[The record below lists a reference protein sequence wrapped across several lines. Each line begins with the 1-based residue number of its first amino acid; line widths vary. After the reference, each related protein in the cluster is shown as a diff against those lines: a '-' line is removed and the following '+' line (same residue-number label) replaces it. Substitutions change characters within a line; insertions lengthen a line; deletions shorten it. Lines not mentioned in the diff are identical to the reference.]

1 LTTGA
6 DQMLKPLGVQC
17 PWLDAQYITQAVRG
31 YDVFGAAM
39 RLLPGYTEDWVKT
52 PFYEH
57 DATSQIVS
65 AAMFVAAC
73 VYVWVR
79 STRQVKEA

>member
-1 LTTGA
+1 
-6 DQMLKPLGVQC
+6 
-17 PWLDAQYITQAVRG
+17 
-31 YDVFGAAM
+31 M

-52 PFYEH
+52 PFYDH